1 MDAFCDY
8 CGARLDVE
16 NDNCCSQCGA
26 PFDDNESVKQYRA
39 EKRRREEQQR
49 NLEEMR
55 LRQQQQSQ
63 YNQSRLSVQP
73 SSSSQQNVH
82 VDRARKIVLIV
93 VIAMFLGPMLLGIL
107 GGILGV
113 IFEVVERND
122 TDHDYDYEYNYSIVE
137 SATEFV
143 STSDPLPESVEVNFN
158 ETAELDGY
166 SFICD
171 EAYKLDI
178 YPYTPTNGYMYVAF
192 HFKVKNTGTAKLWSS
207 SDVVCIV
214 NEDEQCSNMWNSNLK
229 NFGSANLP
237 AGVSTQGY
245 KCFEIPVDADSVV
258 ITYGENVRVKVDLTD
273 IEDRTESS
281 DE

>member
-8 CGARLDVE
+8 CGAKLDVE
-16 NDNCCSQCGA
+16 NDNCCSKCGA

-49 NLEEMR
+49 KLEELR

-63 YNQSRLSVQP
+63 DNQSRLSVQP
-73 SSSSQQNVH
+73 SSSSQQNAH
-82 VDRARKIVLIV
+82 ADRARKIVVIV
-93 VIAMFLGPMLLGIL
+93 VIAMFFGPTLLGIL
-107 GGILGV
+107 GGLFGV
-113 IFEVVERND
+113 VFDAVDEFD
-122 TDHDYDYEYNYSIVE
+122 DDEYTTRKPITN
-137 SATEFV
+137 FV
-143 STSDPLPESVEVNFN
+143 STSDPLPKNVEVNFN

-171 EAYKLDI
+171 EVYKTDI
-178 YPYTPTNGYMYVAF
+178 QYYTPTEGYMYVAF
-192 HFKVKNTGTAKLWSS
+192 HFKVKNTGTSKLWSS

-214 NEDEQCSNMWNSNLK
+214 NGDENCNNIWNSQLR

-237 AGVSTQGY
+237 SGVSTQGY
-245 KCFEIPVDADSVV
+245 KCFEIPVDADSVI
-258 ITYGENVRVKVDLTD
+258 ITYGENVRVKIDLTD

>member
-8 CGARLDVE
+8 CGAKLDVE
-16 NDNCCSQCGA
+16 NDNCCSKCGA

-49 NLEEMR
+49 KLEEMR

-73 SSSSQQNVH
+73 SSSSQQNAH
-82 VDRARKIVLIV
+82 VDRARKIVVIV
-93 VIAMFLGPMLLGIL
+93 VILMFFGPVLLGML

-113 IFEVVERND
+113 VFDVVDDLND
-122 TDHDYDYEYNYSIVE
+122 DAEYTTRKPITN
-137 SATEFV
+137 FV
-143 STSDPLPESVEVNFN
+143 STSDPLPKNVEVNFN

-171 EAYKLDI
+171 EVYKTDI
-178 YPYTPTNGYMYVAF
+178 QYYTPTEGYMYVAF
-192 HFKVKNTGTAKLWSS
+192 HFKVKNTGTSKLWSS

-214 NEDEQCSNMWNSNLK
+214 NGDENCNNIWNSQLR

-237 AGVSTQGY
+237 SGVSTQGY
-245 KCFEIPVDADSVV
+245 KCFEIPVDADSVI
-258 ITYGENVRVKVDLTD
+258 ITYGENVRVKIDLTD

>member
-8 CGARLDVE
+8 CGAKLDVE

-63 YNQSRLSVQP
+63 YYQSKLNVQP
-73 SSSSQQNVH
+73 SSSTQQNAH
-82 VDRARKIVLIV
+82 TDRAKKMV
-93 VIAMFLGPMLLGIL
+93 VIIVIAVFFGPTLLGIL
-107 GGILGV
+107 GGLFGV
-113 IFEVVERND
+113 VFDAVDEFD
-122 TDHDYDYEYNYSIVE
+122 DDEYTTRKPFTTL
-137 SATEFV
+137 A
-143 STSDPLPESVEVNFN
+143 STSDPLPENVEVSFN
-158 ETAELDGY
+158 ETAELNGY

-171 EAYKLDI
+171 EVYKTDI
-178 YPYTPTNGYMYVAF
+178 QYYTPTEGYMYVAF
-192 HFKVKNTGTAKLWSS
+192 HFKVKNTGTSKLWSS

-214 NEDEQCSNMWNSNLK
+214 NGDENCNNIWNSQLR

-245 KCFEIPVDADSVV
+245 KCFEIPDDAESVI
-258 ITYGENVRVKVDLTD
+258 ITYGENVDLTD